1 MSCKLFVT
9 HLHNVRSSQ
18 AWLVMLPFGKIP
30 TQPHVFIMYI
40 FFRLHSY
47 QLFVERVGKRGMFI
61 INPFTPEFFCH
72 IASILT
78 YIH

>member
-1 MSCKLFVT
+1 MVAFFRAEVNLSNSIHYVMSCKLFVT

-47 QLFVERVGKRGMFI
+47 QLFV
-61 INPFTPEFFCH
+61 
-72 IASILT
+72 
-78 YIH
+78 